1 MATYFEDLTKVFDA
15 LLIQFGLDNSI
26 EVQLENIKAPTDTSK
41 PYLYGT
47 QFISSTEQADLS
59 VNEVRVGFYQVDVN
73 FASFKGSANLNRMA
87 DLLNAAFKT
96 GQELIKNDICLTI
109 ESVDITNIDIANGWA
124 TRSMTINWQ
133 VNTPRI

>member
-26 EVQLENIKAPTDTSK
+26 EVELENIKATTDTSK

-47 QFISSTEQADLS
+47 QFIANTEQADLG
-59 VNEVRVGFYQVDVN
+59 VNEIRVGFYQVDVN
-73 FASFKGSANLNRMA
+73 FKSFSGSASLNRMA
-87 DLLNAAFKT
+87 DLINTAFKT

-109 ESVDITNIDIANGWA
+109 ESVDITNIVIDNGWA
-124 TRSMTINWQ
+124 TRSITINWQ